1 MTIQIEEAIGLG
13 RTVRQHDAR
22 TNITYVYEVIEAH
35 YDPDK
40 KQARSKRKLIGKLDE
55 NGNVIP
61 TGPKGRPKGS
71 TQENSEKATANLTR
85 YYKDLLNE
93 KDADIK
99 QKSAENNLLSEK
111 LKEAEKTLQRY
122 KSAIKASEKIWAGLA

>member
-1 MTIQIEEAIGLG
+1 MVWVEQFDSMMRGQTS
-13 RTVRQHDAR
+13 RMFT
-22 TNITYVYEVIEAH
+22 
-35 YDPDK
+35 
-40 KQARSKRKLIGKLDE
+40 KLSDE

-93 KDADIK
+93 KDAVIQ

-122 KSAIKASEKIWAGLA
+122 KSAVKASEKIWAGLA

>member
-1 MTIQIEEAIGLG
+1 MG

-40 KQARSKRKLIGKLDE
+40 KQARSKRK
-55 NGNVIP
+55 
-61 TGPKGRPKGS
+61 
-71 TQENSEKATANLTR
+71 
-85 YYKDLLNE
+85 NE
-93 KDADIK
+93 KDAVIQ

-122 KSAIKASEKIWAGLA
+122 KSAVKASEKIWAGLA